1 MRSLNIK
8 KLTRRHICS
17 VRGCGNKDT
26 VLFARSADLAGGIFI
41 CRDCVA
47 ELASFFFPPEEEK
60 ADAVPEPEKTEAET
74 AETSETAETVET
86 VETGETVETAESD
99 ASTEAVQEKRSS
111 GRGRSAKK

>member
-47 ELASFFFPPEEEK
+47 ELSSFFFPPEEEK
-60 ADAVPEPEKTEAET
+60 TETVPEPEKTEAET
-74 AETSETAETVET
+74 AAD
-86 VETGETVETAESD
+86 TAESD

>member
-1 MRSLNIK
+1 M
-8 KLTRRHICS
+8 
-17 VRGCGNKDT
+17 RGCGNKDT

-47 ELASFFFPPEEEK
+47 ELASFFFPPDEEK
-60 ADAVPEPEKTEAET
+60 IET
-74 AETSETAETVET
+74 AETA
-86 VETGETVETAESD
+86 ETAESD

>member
-8 KLTRRHICS
+8 KLSRRHICS
-17 VRGCGNKDT
+17 VRGCGNKET

-60 ADAVPEPEKTEAET
+60 AEAVPET
-74 AETSETAETVET
+74 AETAAETDETAT
-86 VETGETVETAESD
+86 ETAESD
-99 ASTEAVQEKRSS
+99 ASPETVPEKRSS

>member
-8 KLTRRHICS
+8 KLSRRHICS

-47 ELASFFFPPEEEK
+47 ELSSFFFPPEEEK
-60 ADAVPEPEKTEAET
+60 AET
-74 AETSETAETVET
+74 VETVET
-86 VETGETVETAESD
+86 VETGNLQTAS
-99 ASTEAVQEKRSS
+99 
-111 GRGRSAKK
+111 

>member
-17 VRGCGNKDT
+17 VRGCGNKET

-60 ADAVPEPEKTEAET
+60 AETVP
-74 AETSETAETVET
+74 ETVET
-86 VETGETVETAESD
+86 VETAETASETAERD
-99 ASTEAVQEKRSS
+99 AYTEAVQEKRSS
-111 GRGRSAKK
+111 GRGRSTKK

>member
-60 ADAVPEPEKTEAET
+60 TETVPGSEET
-74 AETSETAETVET
+74 AA
-86 VETGETVETAESD
+86 ETAESD
-99 ASTEAVQEKRSS
+99 ASTETVPGKRS
-111 GRGRSAKK
+111 RGRSANK

>member
-17 VRGCGNKDT
+17 VRGCGNKET

-60 ADAVPEPEKTEAET
+60 ADAVPEPDET
-74 AETSETAETVET
+74 AQEAV
-86 VETGETVETAESD
+86 ESD
-99 ASTEAVQEKRSS
+99 ASTEDVPEKRS
-111 GRGRSAKK
+111 RSRSSKK

>member
-8 KLTRRHICS
+8 KLSRKHICS

-47 ELASFFFPPEEEK
+47 ELASFFFPPDEEK
-60 ADAVPEPEKTEAET
+60 TGTAAET
-74 AETSETAETVET
+74 AETA
-86 VETGETVETAESD
+86 ETAESD
-99 ASTEAVQEKRSS
+99 DSTEAVQEKRSS
-111 GRGRSAKK
+111 GRGRSAKE

>member
-8 KLTRRHICS
+8 KLTRKHICS

-47 ELASFFFPPEEEK
+47 ELASFFFHPEEDK
-60 ADAVPEPEKTEAET
+60 ADAVPDSAET
-74 AETSETAETVET
+74 AAEAV
-86 VETGETVETAESD
+86 ESD
-99 ASTEAVQEKRSS
+99 ASPEAVPEKRSS

>member
-60 ADAVPEPEKTEAET
+60 AETVPDSAET
-74 AETSETAETVET
+74 APETV
-86 VETGETVETAESD
+86 ESD
-99 ASTEAVQEKRSS
+99 ASTEAVPEKRSS

>member
-8 KLTRRHICS
+8 KLSRKHICS
-17 VRGCGNKDT
+17 VRGCGNKET
-26 VLFARSADLAGGIFI
+26 VLFARSSDLAGGIFI

-60 ADAVPEPEKTEAET
+60 SETAAET
-74 AETSETAETVET
+74 AETAETD
-86 VETGETVETAESD
+86 ETVETAESD
-99 ASTEAVQEKRSS
+99 DSTEAVQEKRSS

>member
-8 KLTRRHICS
+8 KLSRKHICS

-47 ELASFFFPPEEEK
+47 ELASFFFPPEEENTET
-60 ADAVPEPEKTEAET
+60 VTEPEETSAET
-74 AETSETAETVET
+74 AETAA
-86 VETGETVETAESD
+86 ETAESD
-99 ASTEAVQEKRSS
+99 ASTETVQEKRS
-111 GRGRSAKK
+111 RGRSAKK

>member
-60 ADAVPEPEKTEAET
+60 AETVPEPEKTAAESEET
-74 AETSETAETVET
+74 ASETV
-86 VETGETVETAESD
+86 ESD
-99 ASTEAVQEKRSS
+99 ASPEAVQEKRS
-111 GRGRSAKK
+111 RGRSVKK

>member
-17 VRGCGNKDT
+17 VRGCGNKET

-60 ADAVPEPEKTEAET
+60 AET
-74 AETSETAETVET
+74 AAESEETAAEP
-86 VETGETVETAESD
+86 AESD
-99 ASTEAVQEKRSS
+99 VSPEAVQEKRSS
-111 GRGRSAKK
+111 GRGRSVKK

>member
-17 VRGCGNKDT
+17 VRGCGNKET

-47 ELASFFFPPEEEK
+47 ELASFFFPPEEEQTET
-60 ADAVPEPEKTEAET
+60 VPESAEIVPESAET
-74 AETSETAETVET
+74 AQEA
-86 VETGETVETAESD
+86 AESD
-99 ASTEAVQEKRSS
+99 ASTETVPEKRSY

>member
-17 VRGCGNKDT
+17 VRGCGNKET

-60 ADAVPEPEKTEAET
+60 AEAVPESAEIVPESEET
-74 AETSETAETVET
+74 AA
-86 VETGETVETAESD
+86 ETAESD
-99 ASTEAVQEKRSS
+99 ASPEAVPDKRSS

>member
-47 ELASFFFPPEEEK
+47 ELASFFFPPDE
-60 ADAVPEPEKTEAET
+60 EKTETVPDAAKPAAET
-74 AETSETAETVET
+74 AEI
-86 VETGETVETAESD
+86 D
-99 ASTEAVQEKRSS
+99 ASQEAVQEKRSS

>member
-8 KLTRRHICS
+8 KLSRKHICS

-47 ELASFFFPPEEEK
+47 ELASFFFPPDE
-60 ADAVPEPEKTEAET
+60 EKTETVPE
-74 AETSETAETVET
+74 SEENAA
-86 VETGETVETAESD
+86 ETAESD
-99 ASTEAVQEKRSS
+99 ASTEAVPEKRSS
-111 GRGRSAKK
+111 GRGRSANK

>member
-26 VLFARSADLAGGIFI
+26 VLFARSSDLAGGIFI

-47 ELASFFFPPEEEK
+47 ELASFFFPPEEEQTET
-60 ADAVPEPEKTEAET
+60 VPEPEKTEAEP
-74 AETSETAETVET
+74 AEIDDSP
-86 VETGETVETAESD
+86 
-99 ASTEAVQEKRSS
+99 EAVQEKRSS

>member
-8 KLTRRHICS
+8 KLTRKHICS

-60 ADAVPEPEKTEAET
+60 SETAAET
-74 AETSETAETVET
+74 AETAETAAETS
-86 VETGETVETAESD
+86 ESD
-99 ASTEAVQEKRSS
+99 DSTEAVQEKRSS

>member
-17 VRGCGNKDT
+17 VRGCGNKET

-47 ELASFFFPPEEEK
+47 ELSSFFFPPEEEK
-60 ADAVPEPEKTEAET
+60 AEGVPESAEIVPESAET
-74 AETSETAETVET
+74 AAETVE
-86 VETGETVETAESD
+86 SD
-99 ASTEAVQEKRSS
+99 VSPEAVQEKRS
-111 GRGRSAKK
+111 RGRSAKK

>member
-8 KLTRRHICS
+8 KLSRKHICS

-47 ELASFFFPPEEEK
+47 ELASFFFPPDEEK
-60 ADAVPEPEKTEAET
+60 TGTAAGSAET
-74 AETSETAETVET
+74 AETAETD
-86 VETGETVETAESD
+86 ETAESD
-99 ASTEAVQEKRSS
+99 DSPETVPEKRSS

>member
-47 ELASFFFPPEEEK
+47 ELASFFFPPDEEK
-60 ADAVPEPEKTEAET
+60 AETVPET
-74 AETSETAETVET
+74 AETAETVET
-86 VETGETVETAESD
+86 VESD
-99 ASTEAVQEKRSS
+99 ASPEAVQEKRS
-111 GRGRSAKK
+111 RGRAAKK

>member
-1 MRSLNIK
+1 MRNLNIK

-47 ELASFFFPPEEEK
+47 ELSSFFFPPEEEK
-60 ADAVPEPEKTEAET
+60 TETVPEPEKTEAET
-74 AETSETAETVET
+74 ADTVESDASQETAA
-86 VETGETVETAESD
+86 ETAESD
-99 ASTEAVQEKRSS
+99 DSTEAVPEKRS
-111 GRGRSAKK
+111 RGRSAKK

>member
-26 VLFARSADLAGGIFI
+26 VLLARSADLAGGIFI

-60 ADAVPEPEKTEAET
+60 TETVPESEET
-74 AETSETAETVET
+74 AAES
-86 VETGETVETAESD
+86 AESD
-99 ASTEAVQEKRSS
+99 VSPEAVQEKRS
-111 GRGRSAKK
+111 RGRSAKK

>member
-8 KLTRRHICS
+8 KLTRKHICS

-60 ADAVPEPEKTEAET
+60 TETVPEYEET
-74 AETSETAETVET
+74 AAESEETAA
-86 VETGETVETAESD
+86 ETAESD
-99 ASTEAVQEKRSS
+99 ASTETVPGKRS
-111 GRGRSAKK
+111 RGRSANK

>member
-8 KLTRRHICS
+8 KLSRRHICS
-17 VRGCGNKDT
+17 VRGCGNKET

-60 ADAVPEPEKTEAET
+60 TEVVPESAETVPESAET
-74 AETSETAETVET
+74 APEAVEIDATTETVP
-86 VETGETVETAESD
+86 
-99 ASTEAVQEKRSS
+99 EKRSS

>member
-47 ELASFFFPPEEEK
+47 ELASFFFPPEEEQ
-60 ADAVPEPEKTEAET
+60 T
-74 AETSETAETVET
+74 ETVET
-86 VETGETVETAESD
+86 VETVPESEETEAETAESD
-99 ASTEAVQEKRSS
+99 ASPEEVPEKRS
-111 GRGRSAKK
+111 RGRSAKK

>member
-8 KLTRRHICS
+8 KLSRKHICS

-47 ELASFFFPPEEEK
+47 ELASFFFPPDEEK
-60 ADAVPEPEKTEAET
+60 TGTAAGSAET
-74 AETSETAETVET
+74 AETA
-86 VETGETVETAESD
+86 ETAESD
-99 ASTEAVQEKRSS
+99 ASPEAVPEKRSS

>member
-8 KLTRRHICS
+8 KLSRRHICS
-17 VRGCGNKDT
+17 VRGCGNKET

-47 ELASFFFPPEEEK
+47 ELASFFFPPEEGK
-60 ADAVPEPEKTEAET
+60 ADAVPDSEET
-74 AETSETAETVET
+74 VETAETVET
-86 VETGETVETAESD
+86 VETAEID
-99 ASTEAVQEKRSS
+99 ASPEAVPEKRSS

>member
-8 KLTRRHICS
+8 KLSRKHICS
-17 VRGCGNKDT
+17 VRGCGNKET
-26 VLFARSADLAGGIFI
+26 VLFARSSDLAGGIFI

-60 ADAVPEPEKTEAET
+60 T
-74 AETSETAETVET
+74 ETVET
-86 VETGETVETAESD
+86 VETAETAQETAESD
-99 ASTEAVQEKRSS
+99 DSTEAVQEKCSS

>member
-8 KLTRRHICS
+8 KLSRKHICS

-26 VLFARSADLAGGIFI
+26 VLFARSSDLAGGIFI

-47 ELASFFFPPEEEK
+47 ELSSFFFPPEEEK
-60 ADAVPEPEKTEAET
+60 TETVPESAET
-74 AETSETAETVET
+74 AETAETDET
-86 VETGETVETAESD
+86 DETAESD
-99 ASTEAVQEKRSS
+99 DSTEAVPEKRSS

>member
-8 KLTRRHICS
+8 KLSRKHICS

-47 ELASFFFPPEEEK
+47 ELASFFFQPDEEK
-60 ADAVPEPEKTEAET
+60 SETAAET
-74 AETSETAETVET
+74 AEIVPESEETAA
-86 VETGETVETAESD
+86 ETAESD
-99 ASTEAVQEKRSS
+99 DSTETVPEKRSS

>member
-17 VRGCGNKDT
+17 VRGCGNKET

-47 ELASFFFPPEEEK
+47 ELASFFFPPEEEQTET
-60 ADAVPEPEKTEAET
+60 VPESEET
-74 AETSETAETVET
+74 AVDTV
-86 VETGETVETAESD
+86 ESD
-99 ASTEAVQEKRSS
+99 ASTEAVPEKRSS

>member
-41 CRDCVA
+41 CRDCVE

-60 ADAVPEPEKTEAET
+60 TET
-74 AETSETAETVET
+74 APETDETAS
-86 VETGETVETAESD
+86 ETAESD
-99 ASTEAVQEKRSS
+99 VSPEALQEKRS
-111 GRGRSAKK
+111 RGRAAKK

>member
-1 MRSLNIK
+1 MGENMRSLNIK

-47 ELASFFFPPEEEK
+47 ELASFFLTPEEGK

-74 AETSETAETVET
+74 AA
-86 VETGETVETAESD
+86 ETAESD
-99 ASTEAVQEKRSS
+99 ASTETVPEKRSS